1 MNMELIYTR
10 IGEHTIEVQCQST
23 MILNWM
29 CNNFLITQPPKVT
42 PHIRLQLTDGYGEA
56 FVDYEVKISTETNK
70 ICYRRAD
77 YFIEAEPDYRSATI
91 AVYNELA
98 LKHAWMNL
106 YSSYLVYVG
115 WGLLI
120 HSSCVIDH
128 DKAYLFAGYSGA
140 GKSTA
145 AKLSYPR
152 ELLSDEATIVKI
164 TSSHVTVFDSPF
176 RSELSRTGSKE
187 VSPLAGIYLLKQA
200 RTNHV
205 ASLSQSDAFLHLMD
219 KVFYWTHSPDETIR
233 ILQMLRQMVRS
244 ISISELQFQKNN
256 TFWELIS

>member
-10 IGEHTIEVQCQST
+10 IGEHTIEVQCQSA

-29 CNNFLITQPPKVT
+29 CSNFLITQPPQEP
-42 PHIRLQLTDGYGEA
+42 PHMKLQLCDGYGEA
-56 FVDYEVKISTETNK
+56 FVDYDVKISNEADK

-77 YFIEAEPDYRSATI
+77 YFIETASDYRSATI
-91 AVYNELA
+91 AVHNELA
-98 LKHAWMNL
+98 LKHAWMNV
-106 YSSYLVYVG
+106 YSAYLVHYE

-120 HSSCVIDH
+120 HSSCVVDQ

-164 TSSHVTVFDSPF
+164 TPNQVTVFDSPF

-187 VSPLAGIYLLKQA
+187 TSPLAGIYLLKQA
-200 RTNHV
+200 RANHV
-205 ASLSQSDAFLHLMD
+205 SPLSQSNAFLHLMD
-219 KVFYWTHSPDETIR
+219 KVFYWSHGSEETIR
-233 ILQMLRQMVRS
+233 ILQLLRQMVRS